1 VLLHL
6 DELDGGQEQKRSETA
21 RSNNGDGSIW
31 GVVGSCLARRLGK
44 SGAGEI
50 ADGGFFLR
58 KWSTRAEWC
67 PEWSESLLDGRSE
80 NLEEMDLNQNR
91 KGR

>member
-21 RSNNGDGSIW
+21 GSKNGDGSIW

-44 SGAGEI
+44 SGTGEM

-58 KWSTRAEWC
+58 KCSN
-67 PEWSESLLDGRSE
+67 ESLLDGRSE
-80 NLEEMDLNQNR
+80 NLEEMDLHQNG

>member
-1 VLLHL
+1 V
-6 DELDGGQEQKRSETA
+6 A
-21 RSNNGDGSIW
+21 RNKNEVRPPDLTMGMDRFG

-58 KWSTRAEWC
+58 RWSTRAEWC